1 MIFGKLHFETCNRL
15 TASSLPPVSGTVRS
29 GRARPLGRP
38 RKLEPGMASASN
50 AYTSIYTSVPPPWH
64 STLARLFL
72 QIESLLRVGPPPPHR
87 ISQILGLSLRVSCRV
102 HRGLRH
108 RGLDF
113 WRPRVHEYRQTRNR
127 SLELV
132 MHLNID
138 SIQSEKL
145 SCVSTPP
152 RSGFRANCISD
163 FSGCA
168 LSIGDADLRF
178 GSSLLQQSFR
188 RCAEVM
194 HMCAKV
200 RTRWRFRSDCTHPFF
215 QLRAPC

>member
-1 MIFGKLHFETCNRL
+1 MSQEWRQRVMHTHPYTHLSPR
-15 TASSLPPVSGTVRS
+15 PGTQPS
-29 GRARPLGRP
+29 
-38 RKLEPGMASASN
+38 PGF
-50 AYTSIYTSVPPPWH
+50 
-64 STLARLFL
+64 FL
-72 QIESLLRVGPPPPHR
+72 QIESLVRVGPPPHHQ
-87 ISQILGLSLRVSCRV
+87 IS
-102 HRGLRH
+102 
-108 RGLDF
+108 DF
-113 WRPRVHEYRQTRNR
+113 WPFPACQLSRAPRVTTPRAFTSGARGYMNTGRHVIAR
-127 SLELV
+127 SSSV

-138 SIQSEKL
+138 SRQSEKL

-163 FSGCA
+163 FIGCA
-168 LSIGDADLRF
+168 LSIVGADLRF

-215 QLRAPC
+215 QLRVPSWTMLMPYL